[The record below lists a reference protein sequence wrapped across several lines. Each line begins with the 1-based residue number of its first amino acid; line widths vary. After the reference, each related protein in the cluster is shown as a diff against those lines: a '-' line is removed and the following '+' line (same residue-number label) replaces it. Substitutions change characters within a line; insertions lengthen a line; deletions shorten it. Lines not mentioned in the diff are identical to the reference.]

1 MGDSAR
7 KKGAQGRVGSFGL
20 GDGEGSGSRRT
31 LLARVH
37 PWPLMTVLS
46 ESQSRRGCLHPGP
59 PSLRGRI
66 VAGSRTAVPH

>member
-7 KKGAQGRVGSFGL
+7 KKGAQGRVGSFRL

-37 PWPLMTVLS
+37 AWPLMTVCVT
-46 ESQSRRGCLHPGP
+46 EQKGP
-59 PSLRGRI
+59 PSSWSLF
-66 VAGSRTAVPH
+66 A